1 MDDVDFASSPLFF
14 LIVGGC
20 LLILF
25 LYLFRST
32 RKTMDR
38 AAAPRSSLSY
48 ECVATPLD
56 KADAKMRGKFPALAS
71 IDTTQ
76 GLELIRF
83 GLFNWGAL
91 ELPAEQIAKP
101 VTIVFRDGTK
111 VLSADFAEAIKT
123 DFALPE
129 PLTIDGNRVAFP
141 RFGLPARGT
150 VIFNIIVRGPGNPEA
165 VVGEIEGGAP
175 IRRLG

>member
-32 RKTMDR
+32 RKTLDR

-56 KADAKMRGKFPALAS
+56 KADADLRGKFP
-71 IDTTQ
+71 
-76 GLELIRF
+76 ELSDVAAGPGVELVRF

-91 ELPAEQIAKP
+91 ELPAEQVAKP
-101 VTIVFRDGTK
+101 VTILFRDGTE
-111 VLSADFAEAIKT
+111 VLSAEFAEAIKT
-123 DFALPE
+123 DFTMPE
-129 PLTIDGNRVAFP
+129 PLAIAGNRVAFP

-150 VIFNIIVRGPGNPEA
+150 VIFNIIVRGPGDPEA
-165 VVGEIEGGAP
+165 VVGEVEGGAP

>member
-1 MDDVDFASSPLFF
+1 MDEVDFASSPVFF
-14 LIVGGC
+14 LIIGGC

-32 RKTMDR
+32 RKTLNR

-48 ECVATPLD
+48 ECVATPID
-56 KADAKMRGKFPALAS
+56 KADAELRGKFPALTSVGAE
-71 IDTTQ
+71 Q
-76 GLELIRF
+76 GIELIRF

-91 ELPAEQIAKP
+91 ELPADKVEKP
-101 VTIVFRDGTK
+101 VTIIFSDGTQ
-111 VLSADFAEAIKT
+111 VLSAEFAEAIKT
-123 DFALPE
+123 DFMLPE
-129 PLTIDGNRVAFP
+129 PLTITDNQVAFP

-150 VIFNIIVRGPGNPEA
+150 LIFNIIVRGPGNPEA
-165 VVGEIEGGAP
+165 VVGEVEGGVP

>member
-14 LIVGGC
+14 LIIGGC

-32 RKTMDR
+32 RKTLDR

-48 ECVATPLD
+48 ECVATPID
-56 KADAKMRGKFPALAS
+56 KADAELRGKFPALAS
-71 IDTTQ
+71 VSTEQDI
-76 GLELIRF
+76 ELIRF

-91 ELPAEQIAKP
+91 ELPADKVEKP
-101 VTIVFRDGTK
+101 VTIVFADGTE
-111 VLSADFAEAIKT
+111 VLSAEFSEAIKT
-123 DFALPE
+123 DFTLSE
-129 PLTIDGNRVAFP
+129 PLTITGNQVAFP

-150 VIFNIIVRGPGNPEA
+150 LIFNIIVRGPGNPEA

>member
-14 LIVGGC
+14 LVIGGG

-32 RKTMDR
+32 RKTLDR

-48 ECVATPLD
+48 ECVATPIE
-56 KADAKMRGKFPALAS
+56 KADAELRGKFPALAS
-71 IDTTQ
+71 VGAEQ
-76 GLELIRF
+76 GVELLRF

-91 ELPAEQIAKP
+91 ELPADKVEKP
-101 VTIVFRDGTK
+101 VTIVFADETQ
-111 VLSADFAEAIKT
+111 VLSAEFAEAIKT
-123 DFALPE
+123 DFELPE
-129 PLTIDGNRVAFP
+129 PLTIAENQVAFP
-141 RFGLPARGT
+141 RFGLPPRGT
-150 VIFNIIVRGPGNPEA
+150 VIFNIIVRGSGNPEA
-165 VVGEIEGGAP
+165 VVGEIEGGVP

>member
-20 LLILF
+20 LLVLF

-32 RKTMDR
+32 RKTLDR

-48 ECVATPLD
+48 ECVATPVE
-56 KADAKMRGKFPALAS
+56 KADAELRGKFPALETIGAEPG
-71 IDTTQ
+71 I
-76 GLELIRF
+76 ELIRF

-91 ELPAEQIAKP
+91 ELSAEKVEKP
-101 VTIVFRDGTK
+101 VTIVFRDGTQ
-111 VLSADFAEAIKT
+111 VLSAEFAEAIKT

-129 PLTIDGNRVAFP
+129 PLTIADNKVAFP

-150 VIFNIIVRGPGNPEA
+150 VIFNIIVRGPGEPEA
-165 VVGEIEGGAP
+165 VAGEVEGGVP